1 MKRIFMLSTAILF
14 AGISAVS
21 AQVKEAVK
29 DVKRPQVES
38 AVGVTPIQEGNWL
51 VGGSIGS
58 LGYGFETKV
67 FNITLAPKAGYFVSD
82 GIAVGLSLPVGFETN
97 KGGENYFSYGVTPFA
112 RYYFPEGSSATGRFF
127 GELNA
132 GVAGNNG
139 GDDVAFAFGAN
150 LGYAHFV
157 TNSVALEVT
166 AGYNKSGGASS
177 VNAQSGLGVAVGFQ
191 IYLPGQR

>member
-1 MKRIFMLSTAILF
+1 MKRIFLLSTALCF
-14 AGISAVS
+14 AGILTVS
-21 AQVKEAVK
+21 AQVKDAVK
-29 DVKRPQVES
+29 NVKKPKMES
-38 AVGVTPIQEGNWL
+38 AVGTAPIQQGNWI

-58 LGYGFETKV
+58 LGYGFETEV
-67 FNITLAPKAGYFVSD
+67 FNVTLAPKAGYFVSD
-82 GIAVGLSLPVGFETN
+82 GIAIGLGLPISFATN
-97 KGGENYFSYGVTPFA
+97 KGGDNYFSYGVTPFA
-112 RYYFPEGSSATGRFF
+112 RYYFPEGSSSTGRFF
-127 GELNA
+127 GEVNA
-132 GVAGNNG
+132 GVSGNNG